1 MRPFAAY
8 RCKALLRRP
17 VHEELRRALR
27 TVDNLKRPRHHALR
41 EARAQAAAVQQQQQM
56 VQGLAANAAGLSRR
70 PEQGSLMGKVM
81 DNLSAMG

>member
-1 MRPFAAY
+1 MRPDVMDNFDADQIARDIAITEGCNPQWLVAAKD
-8 RCKALLRRP
+8 R
-17 VHEELRRALR
+17 
-27 TVDNLKRPRHHALR
+27 DALR